1 MKSRRSHRGWFAAEA
16 MIGLAVVVV
25 LTAALATSVT
35 SSQRAA
41 QRLADARAA
50 ARLAE
55 ATITALQTG
64 RPAPAAPTGA
74 TVQVQRLA
82 HSTDLPPGSAWA
94 NVTVNF
100 NGRTADLTG
109 LVRADALKEA
119 TP

>member
-1 MKSRRSHRGWFAAEA
+1 

-25 LTAALATSVT
+25 LTAALAISVT
-35 SSQRAA
+35 RSQHAA

-64 RPAPAAPTGA
+64 GSPPAAPNGA
-74 TVQVQRLA
+74 TVKVRRLDA
-82 HSTDLPPGSAWA
+82 STDLPPGSAWA

-100 NGRTADLTG
+100 NGRIAELTG
-109 LVRADALKEA
+109 PVRADALKEG